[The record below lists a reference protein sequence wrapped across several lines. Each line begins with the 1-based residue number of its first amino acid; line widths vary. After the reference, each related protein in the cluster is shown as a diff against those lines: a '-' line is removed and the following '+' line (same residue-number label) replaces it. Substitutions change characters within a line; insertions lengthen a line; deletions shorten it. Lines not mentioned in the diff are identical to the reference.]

1 MSESASDRASLLK
14 AKAGKSKRETRNVKG
29 EGDPMSTAGKVL
41 SILVALAFMGWLV
54 LFAGVAEYN
63 RNWGAKD
70 AEQRALLEGAPATK
84 TEPPKKALKDKI
96 EDARDEY
103 QDKLRAI
110 DDEASAFDRKF
121 TEFQMNQADFQ
132 KLLTELRESLER
144 YRTDL
149 ENALVSEKEATATL
163 DLRVKERDDLQV
175 QFDALKADVNKDK
188 ASNEELLAKLTD
200 LREKFAKTFAEN
212 KKLVKQILDLEKKPP
227 IRQASRR

>member
-1 MSESASDRASLLK
+1 
-14 AKAGKSKRETRNVKG
+14 
-29 EGDPMSTAGKVL
+29 MSTAGKVL

-84 TEPPKKALKDKI
+84 IEPAKKSLKDRI

-149 ENALVSEKEATATL
+149 ENAQVSEKEATATL
-163 DLRVKERDDLQV
+163 DLRVKERDDLQT

-188 ASNEELLAKLTD
+188 AANEELLAQLTD

-212 KKLVKQILDLEKKPP
+212 KKLVKQILDREKKPP
-227 IRQASRR
+227 LRQASRR